1 MIIVTGAT
9 GQLGRGIAE
18 QLLERVPAGQIG
30 FSVRNP
36 EKARWLSERGVRVRQ
51 GDFDDLASLLRAFEG
66 ASQVLIV
73 SGAATGQGGV
83 RQHGAAIQAGRE
95 AGAKR
100 VLYTSH
106 MGSNAA
112 SPFAPMP
119 DHAATGALLQAS
131 GMAFTSLRN
140 GFYAANGVMLM
151 GDALQTGRLIAPQD
165 GPVSWTA
172 HADLAEA
179 TAIAMTDEGRLDGL
193 TPPLTPSAAIDLA
206 GIAAIASE
214 LTGRPITRVTVPDE
228 EWRAGL
234 VSHGVPERQAD
245 MFLGLFLASRQ
256 GEFAAVDP
264 TLDRLLGRPPIPC
277 ARSWQPASRADTPP
291 LSPTPPFTSTRS
303 GPTSWM
309 RWTTLAMLAHHRRP
323 G

>member
-18 QLLERVPAGQIG
+18 QLLERVPAEQIG
-30 FSVRNP
+30 VSVRSP
-36 EKARWLSERGVRVRQ
+36 EKAHWLSERGVRVRQ
-51 GDFDDLASLLRAFEG
+51 GDFDDAASLRHGFEG

-73 SGAATGQGGV
+73 SGATTGEDAV
-83 RQHGAAIQAGRE
+83 RQHGAAIQAARE

-119 DHAATGALLQAS
+119 DHAATEALLQAS

-140 GFYAANGVMLM
+140 GFYAASGLMLM

-179 TAIAMTDEGRLDGL
+179 AAIALTGEGRLDGL
-193 TPPLTPSAAIDLA
+193 TPPLCASEALDLA

-214 LTGRPITRVTVPDE
+214 LSGRPVTRVTVTDE

-234 VSHGVPERQAD
+234 VSHGVPEPQAD

-264 TLDRLLGRPPIPC
+264 TLEGLLGRPPMSMRDVL
-277 ARSWQPASRADTPP
+277 AASVPR
-291 LSPTPPFTSTRS
+291 
-303 GPTSWM
+303 
-309 RWTTLAMLAHHRRP
+309 
-323 G
+323 

>member
-9 GQLGRGIAE
+9 GQLGRGIVE
-18 QLLERVPAGQIG
+18 QLAERLPAGQIG
-30 FSVRNP
+30 VSVRSP
-36 EKARWLSERGVRVRQ
+36 EKAGRLSERGVRVRQ
-51 GDFDDLASLLRAFEG
+51 GDFSDEGSLRHAFEG

-73 SGAATGQGGV
+73 SADATGEV
-83 RQHGAAIQAGRE
+83 ARRQHGAAIQAARE
-95 AGAKR
+95 TGAKR

-106 MGSNAA
+106 MGANAA

-119 DHAATGALLQAS
+119 DHAAAEALLQAS

-140 GFYAANGVMLM
+140 GFYTANGLMLM
-151 GDALQTGRLIAPQD
+151 GDALETGKLVAPQD
-165 GPVSWTA
+165 GAVSWTA

-179 TAIAMTDEGRLDGL
+179 AAIALADEGRLDGL
-193 TPPLTPSAAIDLA
+193 TPPLTAAEALDLA
-206 GIAAIASE
+206 DIAAIASE

-234 VSHGVPERQAD
+234 VSHGVPEPQAD

-264 TLDRLLGRPPIPC
+264 TLERLLGRPPMSVRDVL
-277 ARSWQPASRADTPP
+277 AASLP
-291 LSPTPPFTSTRS
+291 
-303 GPTSWM
+303 
-309 RWTTLAMLAHHRRP
+309 H
-323 G
+323 